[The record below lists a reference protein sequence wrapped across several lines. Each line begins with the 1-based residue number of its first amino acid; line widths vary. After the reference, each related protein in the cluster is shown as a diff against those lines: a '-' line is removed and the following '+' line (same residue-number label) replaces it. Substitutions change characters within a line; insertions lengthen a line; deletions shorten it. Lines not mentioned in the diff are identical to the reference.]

1 MSNSTAST
9 AAITFSFAVLNR
21 TVWTAK
27 KQALSGNAGGNRQEE
42 EPDTGNCTL
51 CGMPEDTAHIL
62 VNCNNYSYRA
72 WERVSMAIT
81 EACRTLDPDNG
92 RISLTFSNIMYHTAI
107 LSLPLIFKKQITAF
121 LLEFKRDIYARRT
134 ERCVGEGGGRGAG
147 RMYTDQRID
156 IVPHAD
162 DNRIE
167 PCRVQQQRG
176 SRDHQYQ

>member
-1 MSNSTAST
+1 
-9 AAITFSFAVLNR
+9 
-21 TVWTAK
+21 
-27 KQALSGNAGGNRQEE
+27 
-42 EPDTGNCTL
+42 
-51 CGMPEDTAHIL
+51 MPEDTAHIL

-92 RISLTFSNIMYHTAI
+92 RISLTFSNVMYHTAI

-156 IVPHAD
+156 IHISMAC
-162 DNRIE
+162 NRVLHI
-167 PCRVQQQRG
+167 VQYKGKTAVLLEQIKLVCLPANEDAGQNQL
-176 SRDHQYQ
+176 SQ